1 MIFAKKIE
9 PIFRNEFVKIWNFGK
24 VSQGIVKNEESNSH
38 IHFLI
43 VTKQQTQMS
52 SYQLGKWDLTELVKN
67 PKSPAFQK
75 QIQELERQAKKFE
88 KIKSKLNPK
97 MSSKQFMNILHQVE
111 EISENMSRIGGYA
124 SLSYSSDTQ
133 SDEATSLM
141 TKMSKLGSEIS
152 NKILFFDLWWKTQVD
167 NKNAK
172 RLMKDAG
179 ELTEYLSHKRLF
191 AKYALSE
198 PEERII
204 NTLDVT
210 GISALVKLYDKITN
224 SFEYKMKVGSKIKTM
239 TREELTNYVRSTNPK
254 IRETAYK
261 TILSKYSENK
271 GVVGEIYQ
279 NIVQNWKDEGIE
291 IRGYKSPISMRNIG
305 NDVDDKTIDSLLSI
319 CKKNSPI
326 FQKFFIQKAKMLKMK
341 KLRRYDLYAPAA
353 ANIKEKNYSYDK
365 SVKLV
370 FESLGKFSSTLEE
383 HARKVFNENH
393 IDSDIRQGKRDGA
406 FCSTL
411 TPKITPYVL
420 VNFTGKSRDVF
431 TLAHELGHAVH
442 SQTAQDRSIL
452 VQDAPLPL
460 AETASTFSELLL
472 YDNLSNKISDDEKK
486 AMLSEKIDDLYAT
499 ILRQSFFTIF
509 EVDAHKQIGNG
520 TTIDEISNTY
530 LKNLKVQF
538 GNSVSLSDDFEIE
551 WSCIPHFYHTPFYC
565 YAYSFGNLLALSLFQ
580 RYKKE
585 GKDFVPA
592 YINILA
598 AGGSKKPEK
607 LLSEYGFDI
616 TSPKFWQEGFDYVKD
631 QVNTLASL
639 N

>member
-1 MIFAKKIE
+1 MS
-9 PIFRNEFVKIWNFGK
+9 EF
-24 VSQGIVKNEESNSH
+24 
-38 IHFLI
+38 
-43 VTKQQTQMS
+43 
-52 SYQLGKWDLTELVKN
+52 QLGGWDLSELAKN
-67 PKSPAFQK
+67 PKSVAFQK
-75 QIQELERQAKKFE
+75 QIQELEKQAIKFE
-88 KIKSKLNPK
+88 KIKSKLKPK
-97 MSSKQFMNILHQVE
+97 ITSKEFKDILQQVE
-111 EISENMSRIGGYA
+111 KISENMSKIGGYA

-141 TKMSKLGSEIS
+141 TKISKLGSEIS

-167 NKNAK
+167 EKNAK
-172 RLMKDAG
+172 RLMENTG
-179 ELTEYLSHKRLF
+179 ELKEYLAHKRLF

-224 SFEYKMKVGSKIKTM
+224 AFEYQMKIGNKNKTM
-239 TREELTNYVRSTNPK
+239 TREELTNFVRSTNPK

-261 TILSKYSENK
+261 TILTKYTDNK
-271 GVVGEIYQ
+271 GVIGEIYQ
-279 NIVQNWKDEGIE
+279 NIVLNWRDEGIE
-291 IRGYKSPISMRNIG
+291 IRGYDSPISMRNIG
-305 NDVDDKTIDSLLSI
+305 NDVDDKTIESLLSI
-319 CKKNSPI
+319 CKKNSPV
-326 FQKFFIQKAKMLKMK
+326 FQKFFAQKAKMLKMK
-341 KLRRYDLYAPAA
+341 KLGRYDIYAPAA
-353 ANIKEKNYSYDK
+353 ANIKEKNYTYNK

-370 FESLGKFSSTLEE
+370 FESLGKFSGVLEE
-383 HARKVFNENH
+383 YARKVFNENH
-393 IDSDIRQGKRDGA
+393 IDSAIRQGKRDGA

-411 TPKITPYVL
+411 TPKITPFVL

-442 SQTAQDRSIL
+442 SQAAQNKSIL

-472 YDNLSNKISDDEKK
+472 YDNLSDKISDNQKK
-486 AMLSEKIDDLYAT
+486 IMLSEKIDDLYAT

-509 EVDAHKQIGNG
+509 EVDAHKQIGDG
-520 TTIDEISNTY
+520 TTINEISKTY
-530 LKNLKVQF
+530 LQNLKEQF
-538 GNSVSLSDDFEIE
+538 GNSVNITDDFAIE

-585 GKDFVPA
+585 GKDFVPS

-598 AGGSKKPEK
+598 AGGSQKPEK

-616 TSPKFWQEGFDYVKD
+616 RSPKFWQEGFDYIKEQVK
-631 QVNTLASL
+631 TLSSL

>member
-1 MIFAKKIE
+1 
-9 PIFRNEFVKIWNFGK
+9 
-24 VSQGIVKNEESNSH
+24 
-38 IHFLI
+38 
-43 VTKQQTQMS
+43 MS
-52 SYQLGKWDLTELVKN
+52 EYQLGKWDLSELVKN
-67 PKSPAFQK
+67 QKSPEFEK
-75 QIQELERQAKKFE
+75 QIQVLEKQALKFE

-97 MSSKQFMNILHQVE
+97 MSSKQFMNILHQIE
-111 EISENMSRIGGYA
+111 EISENMSKIGGYA
-124 SLSYSSDTQ
+124 SLAYSSDTQ

-152 NKILFFDLWWKTQVD
+152 NKILFFDLWWKTQID
-167 NKNAK
+167 EKNAK
-172 RLMKDAG
+172 RLMKNTG
-179 ELTEYLSHKRLF
+179 EIAEYLSHKRLF

-224 SFEYKMKVGSKIKTM
+224 SFEYKMKVGNKFKVM
-239 TREELTNYVRSTNPK
+239 TREELSNYVRSTNSK

-261 TILSKYSENK
+261 TILTKYFDNK

-279 NIVQNWKDEGIE
+279 NIVLNWKDEGIE

-305 NDVDDKTIDSLLSI
+305 NDIDDKTIDSLLSV

-326 FQKFFIQKAKMLKMK
+326 FQKFFVQKAKMLKMK

-353 ANIKEKNYSYDK
+353 VNIKEKNYSYDK

-370 FESLGKFSSTLEE
+370 FESLGKFSDTLEGY
-383 HARKVFNENH
+383 ARKVFNENH
-393 IDSDIRQGKRDGA
+393 IDSDIRKGKRDGA

-411 TPKITPYVL
+411 APKITPYVL

-442 SQTAQDRSIL
+442 SQAAQDRSIL

-472 YDNLSNKISDDEKK
+472 YDNLSDKISDDEKK
-486 AMLSEKIDDLYAT
+486 AMLSGKIDDLYAT

-509 EVDAHKQIGNG
+509 EVDAHKQIGKG
-520 TTIDEISNTY
+520 TTIDEISKTY
-530 LKNLKVQF
+530 LQNLKDQF
-538 GNSVSLSDDFEIE
+538 GNSVSLSDDFAIE
-551 WSCIPHFYHTPFYC
+551 WSSIPHFYHTPFYC

-585 GKDFVPA
+585 GKDFIPA
-592 YINILA
+592 YMNILA

-616 TSPKFWQEGFDYVKD
+616 RSPKFWQEGFDYVKK
-631 QVNTLASL
+631 QVDTLSSL

>member
-1 MIFAKKIE
+1 
-9 PIFRNEFVKIWNFGK
+9 
-24 VSQGIVKNEESNSH
+24 
-38 IHFLI
+38 
-43 VTKQQTQMS
+43 VTE
-52 SYQLGKWDLTELVKN
+52 YQLGRWDLSELTKN
-67 PKSPAFQK
+67 PKSPEFQK
-75 QIQELERQAKKFE
+75 RIRELEKQAEKFE
-88 KIKSKLNPK
+88 KIKSRLDPK
-97 MSSKQFMNILHQVE
+97 MSSKKFLSILHEIE
-111 EISENMSRIGGYA
+111 EISEKMSKIGGYA

-141 TKMSKLGSEIS
+141 TRMSKLGSEIS
-152 NKILFFDLWWKTQVD
+152 NKILFFDLWWKMQID
-167 NKNAK
+167 EKNAK

-179 ELTEYLSHKRLF
+179 EITEYLSHKRLF

-224 SFEYKMKVGSKIKTM
+224 VFEYKMKIGNKTKSM
-239 TREELTNYVRSTNPK
+239 TREEITNYVRSTNSK

-261 TILSKYSENK
+261 TILTKYSENK

-279 NIVQNWKDEGIE
+279 NIVLNWKDEGID

-305 NDVDDKTIDSLLSI
+305 NNVDDKTIETLLFV
-319 CKKNSPI
+319 CKNNAPV
-326 FQKFFIQKAKMLKMK
+326 FQKFFTQKAKMLNMN
-341 KLRRYDLYAPAA
+341 KLRRYDLYAPAT
-353 ANIKEKNYSYDK
+353 ANIKEKRYPYNK

-370 FESLGKFSSTLEE
+370 FESFGKFSDTLEE
-383 HARKVFNENH
+383 YAKKIFNENH
-393 IDSDIRQGKRDGA
+393 IDSEVRQGKRDGA

-442 SQTAQDRSIL
+442 SQAAQDRSIL

-472 YDNLSNKISDDEKK
+472 YDNISEKISDDEKK
-486 AMLSEKIDDLYAT
+486 IMLSEKIDDFYAT

-520 TTIDEISNTY
+520 TTVDEISKTY
-530 LKNLKVQF
+530 LQNLKTQF
-538 GNSVSLSDDFEIE
+538 GDSVRLSEDFAIE

-585 GKDFVPA
+585 GKDFVPS
-592 YINILA
+592 YIDILA

-607 LLSEYGFDI
+607 LLAEHGLDI
-616 TSPKFWQEGFDYVKD
+616 RTTKFWQEGFDYVKD
-631 QVNTLASL
+631 QVKALSAL

>member
-1 MIFAKKIE
+1 MTKYKLEEWNLSELAK
-9 PIFRNEFVKIWNFGK
+9 
-24 VSQGIVKNEESNSH
+24 
-38 IHFLI
+38 
-43 VTKQQTQMS
+43 
-52 SYQLGKWDLTELVKN
+52 D
-67 PKSPAFQK
+67 PKSPAFK
-75 QIQELERQAKKFE
+75 KNIKNLEISAAKFE
-88 KIKSKLNPK
+88 KIKNNLNPNISSKKFMTILHDLEDISEKMSKL
-97 MSSKQFMNILHQVE
+97 
-111 EISENMSRIGGYA
+111 GGYA
-124 SLSYSSDTQ
+124 SLAYSANTQ

-152 NKILFFDLWWKTQVD
+152 NKILFFDLWWKTQID
-167 NKNAK
+167 EKNAK
-172 RLMKDAG
+172 RLMKKSG
-179 ELTEYLSHKRLF
+179 ELSEYLGHKRLV
-191 AKYALSE
+191 AKYSLSE

-210 GISALVKLYDKITN
+210 GISALIKLYDKITN
-224 SFEYKMKVGSKIKTM
+224 AYEYKMKIGKKTKKM

-261 TILSKYSENK
+261 TILTKYTENK
-271 GVVGEIYQ
+271 GVIGEIYQ
-279 NIVQNWKDEGIE
+279 NIVLNWKDEGIE
-291 IRGYKSPISMRNIG
+291 IRGYNSPISMRNIG
-305 NDVDDKTIDSLLSI
+305 NDVDDKTIESLLTI
-319 CKKNSPI
+319 CRKNSHV
-326 FQKFFIQKAKMLKMK
+326 FQRFFLQKAKMLKMK
-341 KLRRYDLYAPAA
+341 KLRRYDLYAPSAS
-353 ANIKEKNYSYDK
+353 NIKEKTYPYDK

-370 FESLGKFSSTLEE
+370 FESLGRFSPKLRDF
-383 HARKVFNENH
+383 AKNVFDQNH
-393 IDSDIRQGKRDGA
+393 IDSSIRTGKRDGA

-442 SQTAQDRSIL
+442 SQSAQDRSIL

-472 YDNLSNKISDDEKK
+472 YDNLSDKISDNEKK
-486 AMLSEKIDDLYAT
+486 IMLSEKMDDLYAT
-499 ILRQSFFTIF
+499 IMRQSFFTIF
-509 EVDAHKQIGNG
+509 EVDAHEQIGNG
-520 TTIDEISNTY
+520 TTVDEISKTY
-530 LKNLKVQF
+530 LQNLKEQF
-538 GNSVSLSDDFEIE
+538 GDSINLSEDFAIE

-585 GKDFVPA
+585 GKDFVPS
-592 YINILA
+592 YISILA

-616 TSPKFWQEGFDYVKD
+616 RSPKFWQEGFDYIENQVKE
-631 QVNTLASL
+631 LASL

>member
-1 MIFAKKIE
+1 MRLVMTE
-9 PIFRNEFVKIWNFGK
+9 Y
-24 VSQGIVKNEESNSH
+24 H
-38 IHFLI
+38 LD
-43 VTKQQTQMS
+43 
-52 SYQLGKWDLTELVKN
+52 KWDLSELAKD

-75 QIQELERQAKKFE
+75 QIKELENQSKKFE
-88 KIKSKLNPK
+88 KIKTKLDPK
-97 MSSKQFMNILHQVE
+97 MSSEKFMNILHQVE
-111 EISENMSRIGGYA
+111 EISEKMSKIGGYA

-167 NKNAK
+167 EKNAK
-172 RLMKDAG
+172 RLMKNTG
-179 ELTEYLSHKRLF
+179 EITEYLAHKRLF

-224 SFEYKMKVGSKIKTM
+224 AYEYKMKIGNKTKKM

-261 TILSKYSENK
+261 TILTKYTENK
-271 GVVGEIYQ
+271 GVIGEIYQ
-279 NIVQNWKDEGIE
+279 NIVLNWRDEGIE
-291 IRGYKSPISMRNIG
+291 IRGYKSPISMRNIA
-305 NDVDDKTIDSLLSI
+305 NDVDDKTVESLLAI
-319 CKKNSPI
+319 CKKNSPV
-326 FQKFFIQKAKMLKMK
+326 FQKFFVQKAKMLKMK

-353 ANIKEKNYSYDK
+353 ANIKEKNYSYNN

-370 FESLGKFSSTLEE
+370 FESLGKFSETLEE
-383 HARKVFNENH
+383 FARKVFNEKH
-393 IDSDIRQGKRDGA
+393 IDSSVRPGKRDGA

-442 SQTAQDRSIL
+442 SQAAQNRSIL

-472 YDNLSNKISDDEKK
+472 YDNLSDKISDNEKK
-486 AMLSEKIDDLYAT
+486 IMLSEKIDDLYAT

-509 EVDAHKQIGNG
+509 EVEAHKQIGNG
-520 TTIDEISNTY
+520 TTVDEISETY

-538 GNSVSLSDDFEIE
+538 GNSVTLSEDFAIE

-585 GKDFVPA
+585 GKDFVQS
-592 YINILA
+592 YIDILS

-607 LLSEYGFDI
+607 LLLEHGFNI
-616 TSPKFWQEGFDYVKD
+616 RSPKFWQEGFDYVRE
-631 QVNTLASL
+631 QVKTLSSL

>member
-1 MIFAKKIE
+1 MYKKHE
-9 PIFRNEFVKIWNFGK
+9 Y
-24 VSQGIVKNEESNSH
+24 
-38 IHFLI
+38 
-43 VTKQQTQMS
+43 QMTEI
-52 SYQLGKWDLTELVKN
+52 QLGRWDLSELTKN
-67 PKSPAFQK
+67 PKGPAFQK
-75 QIQELERQAKKFE
+75 QIQKLEKQARKFE
-88 KIKSKLNPK
+88 RIKSKLDPK
-97 MSSKQFMNILHQVE
+97 MSSKKFMGILQQVE
-111 EISENMSRIGGYA
+111 EMSEKMSKIGGYA

-141 TKMSKLGSEIS
+141 TQMSKLGSEIS
-152 NKILFFDLWWKTQVD
+152 NKILFFDLWWKTKVD
-167 NKNAK
+167 KKNAK
-172 RLMKDAG
+172 RLMKNAG
-179 ELTEYLSHKRLF
+179 ELTEYLLHKRLF

-224 SFEYKMKVGSKIKTM
+224 AYEYKMKIGNKTQTM

-261 TILSKYSENK
+261 TILTKYTENK
-271 GVVGEIYQ
+271 GVIGEIYQ
-279 NIVQNWKDEGIE
+279 NIVLNWRDEGIE
-291 IRGYKSPISMRNIG
+291 IRGYKTPISMRNIG
-305 NDVDDKTIDSLLSI
+305 NDVDDKTIESLLSV
-319 CKKNSPI
+319 CKKNSSV
-326 FQKFFIQKAKMLKMK
+326 FQKFFVQKAKMLKMK

-353 ANIKEKNYSYDK
+353 ANIKEKNYTYKK

-370 FESLGKFSSTLEE
+370 FESLGKFSETLEE
-383 HARKVFNENH
+383 FARKVFNENH
-393 IDSDIRQGKRDGA
+393 IDSSVRQGKRDGA
-406 FCSTL
+406 FCSTIS
-411 TPKITPYVL
+411 PKITPYVL

-442 SQTAQDRSIL
+442 SQAAQDRSIL

-472 YDNLSNKISDDEKK
+472 YDNLSDKISDDEKK
-486 AMLSEKIDDLYAT
+486 IVLSEKIDDLYAT

-509 EVDAHKQIGNG
+509 EVDAHKQIGKG
-520 TTIDEISNTY
+520 TTVDEISKTY
-530 LKNLKVQF
+530 LQNLKEQF
-538 GNSVSLSDDFEIE
+538 GNSVSLSEDFAIE

-585 GKDFVPA
+585 GKDFVPS

-598 AGGSKKPEK
+598 AGGSKKPER
-607 LLSEYGFDI
+607 LLLEYGFDI
-616 TSPKFWQEGFDYVKD
+616 RSPKFWQQGFDYVNE
-631 QVNTLASL
+631 QVKALSSL

>member
-1 MIFAKKIE
+1 
-9 PIFRNEFVKIWNFGK
+9 
-24 VSQGIVKNEESNSH
+24 
-38 IHFLI
+38 
-43 VTKQQTQMS
+43 MS
-52 SYQLGKWDLTELVKN
+52 SYQLGKWDLSELAKN
-67 PKSPAFQK
+67 PKSPAFKK
-75 QIQELERQAKKFE
+75 QVLELEQLAKKFE

-97 MSSKQFMNILHQVE
+97 MSSKQFMNIIKQVE
-111 EISENMSRIGGYA
+111 EISEKMSMVGGYA

-167 NKNAK
+167 EKNAV

-179 ELTEYLSHKRLF
+179 EITEYLSHKRLF

-224 SFEYKMKVGSKIKTM
+224 SFEYKMRIGNKTKTM

-279 NIVQNWKDEGIE
+279 NIVLNWKDEGID
-291 IRGYKSPISMRNIG
+291 IRGYKTPISMRNIG
-305 NDVDDKTIDSLLSI
+305 NDVDDKTIESLLSI
-319 CKKNSPI
+319 CKKNSPV
-326 FQKFFIQKAKMLKMK
+326 FQKFFVQKAKMLKLK

-370 FESLGKFSSTLEE
+370 FESLGKFSNTLEE
-383 HARKVFNENH
+383 YARKVFNENH
-393 IDSDIRQGKRDGA
+393 IDSGIRQGKRDGA

-442 SQTAQDRSIL
+442 SQAAQDRSIL

-472 YDNLSNKISDDEKK
+472 YDNLSSKISDDEKK
-486 AMLSEKIDDLYAT
+486 IMLSEKIDDLYAT

-509 EVDAHKQIGNG
+509 EVDAHKQIGEG
-520 TTIDEISNTY
+520 TTIDEISKTY
-530 LKNLKVQF
+530 LKNLKTQF
-538 GNSVSLSDDFEIE
+538 GNSVSLTDDFAIE

-585 GKDFVPA
+585 GADFVPA
-592 YINILA
+592 YISILA

-616 TSPKFWQEGFDYVKD
+616 RSEKFWQEGFDYVKN
-631 QVNTLASL
+631 QVKALSAL

>member
-1 MIFAKKIE
+1 
-9 PIFRNEFVKIWNFGK
+9 
-24 VSQGIVKNEESNSH
+24 
-38 IHFLI
+38 
-43 VTKQQTQMS
+43 MS
-52 SYQLGKWDLTELVKN
+52 EYKLDKWDLSELAKD
-67 PKSPAFQK
+67 PKSSAFQK
-75 QIQELERQAKKFE
+75 QIRELEVLAKKFE
-88 KIKSKLNPK
+88 KIKLKLDPKIPSKK
-97 MSSKQFMNILHQVE
+97 FMCILHEVE
-111 EISENMSRIGGYA
+111 EISEKMSRIGGYA
-124 SLSYSSDTQ
+124 SLSYSADTQ

-141 TKMSKLGSEIS
+141 TRMSKLGSEIS

-167 NKNAK
+167 DKNAK
-172 RLMKDAG
+172 RLIKDSG
-179 ELTEYLSHKRLF
+179 ELAEYLSHKRLF

-198 PEERII
+198 PEEKII

-210 GISALVKLYDKITN
+210 GISALVKLYDKMT
-224 SFEYKMKVGSKIKTM
+224 SAYEYKMNVKGKIKKM
-239 TREELTNYVRSTNPK
+239 TREEITNYIRSTNPK

-261 TILSKYSENK
+261 TILTKYTENK
-271 GVVGEIYQ
+271 GVIGEIYQ
-279 NIVQNWKDEGIE
+279 NIVLNWKDEGIE

-305 NDVDDKTIDSLLSI
+305 NNIDDKTIESLLTV
-319 CKKNSPI
+319 CRKNSPV

-353 ANIKEKNYSYDK
+353 ANIKEKNYQYDK
-365 SVKLV
+365 SVRLV
-370 FESLGKFSSTLEE
+370 FESLRRFSPQLEE
-383 HARKVFNENH
+383 FAKKVFNKKH
-393 IDSDIRQGKRDGA
+393 VDSSVRVGKRDGA

-420 VNFTGKSRDVF
+420 VNFTGKTRDVF

-472 YDNLSNKISDDEKK
+472 YDNLSDKITDDEKK
-486 AMLSEKIDDLYAT
+486 IMLSEKIDDLYAT
-499 ILRQSFFTIF
+499 IMRQAFFTIF
-509 EVDAHKQIGNG
+509 EVTAHQQIGKG
-520 TTIDEISNTY
+520 TTIDEISKAY
-530 LKNLKVQF
+530 LQNLKEQF
-538 GNSVSLSDDFEIE
+538 GNSVAVSEDFAIE

-585 GKDFVPA
+585 GNGFVPS

-607 LLSEYGFDI
+607 LLAEHGFDI
-616 TSPKFWQEGFDYVKD
+616 SSQKFWQEGLDYVNS
-631 QVNTLASL
+631 QVKALSAL

>member
-1 MIFAKKIE
+1 MSQYSLG
-9 PIFRNEFVKIWNFGK
+9 RWNL
-24 VSQGIVKNEESNSH
+24 SE
-38 IHFLI
+38 L
-43 VTKQQTQMS
+43 TQ
-52 SYQLGKWDLTELVKN
+52 D
-67 PKSPAFQK
+67 PKSPEFQK
-75 QIQELERQAKKFE
+75 QIKNLEKQAKKFE
-88 KIKSKLNPK
+88 QIKSKLDPTMTSRQFTGILK
-97 MSSKQFMNILHQVE
+97 RIESIAEDMSK
-111 EISENMSRIGGYA
+111 IGGYA
-124 SLSYSSDTQ
+124 SLLYSSDTQ
-133 SDEATSLM
+133 SDDATSLM
-141 TKMSKLGSEIS
+141 TRMSKLGSEIS
-152 NKILFFDLWWKTQVD
+152 NKILFFDLWWKTQID
-167 NKNAK
+167 EKNAR
-172 RLMKDAG
+172 RLMANTG
-179 ELTEYLSHKRLF
+179 ELAEYLSHKRLF

-210 GISALVKLYDKITN
+210 GVSALVKLYDKITN
-224 SFEYKMKVGSKIKTM
+224 AFEYKMKIGKKLKVM

-261 TILSKYSENK
+261 TILTKYSQNK

-279 NIVQNWKDEGIE
+279 NIVLNWRNEGIE

-305 NDVDDKTIDSLLSI
+305 NDVDDKTIDSLLLM
-319 CKKNSPI
+319 CKKNSHV
-326 FQKFFIQKAKMLKMK
+326 FQRFFLQKAKMLKMK

-353 ANIKEKNYSYDK
+353 ANIKEKSYSYNK

-370 FESLGKFSSTLEE
+370 FESFGAFSDVLEDY
-383 HARKVFNENH
+383 ARKVFKEDH
-393 IDSDIRQGKRDGA
+393 IDSAIRPGKRDGA

-411 TPKITPYVL
+411 TPKITPFVL
-420 VNFTGKSRDVF
+420 VNFTGKSRDLF

-442 SQTAQDRSIL
+442 SQTAQNRSIL

-472 YDNLSNKISDDEKK
+472 YDNLSGKISDNEKK
-486 AMLSEKIDDLYAT
+486 IMLSEKIDDLYAT

-509 EVDAHKQIGNG
+509 EVDAHKQIGDG
-520 TTIDEISNTY
+520 TTIDELSKTY
-530 LKNLKVQF
+530 MKNLEMQF
-538 GNSVSLSDDFEIE
+538 GDSVSLSEDFGVE

-592 YINILA
+592 YISILA
-598 AGGSKKPEK
+598 AGGSKKPEN

-616 TSPKFWQEGFDYVKD
+616 RSPKFWQEGFDYVQD
-631 QVNTLASL
+631 QVKVLSAL

>member
-1 MIFAKKIE
+1 
-9 PIFRNEFVKIWNFGK
+9 
-24 VSQGIVKNEESNSH
+24 
-38 IHFLI
+38 
-43 VTKQQTQMS
+43 
-52 SYQLGKWDLTELVKN
+52 
-67 PKSPAFQK
+67 
-75 QIQELERQAKKFE
+75 
-88 KIKSKLNPK
+88 
-97 MSSKQFMNILHQVE
+97 
-111 EISENMSRIGGYA
+111 
-124 SLSYSSDTQ
+124 
-133 SDEATSLM
+133 M
-141 TKMSKLGSEIS
+141 TMMSKLGSEIS

-167 NKNAK
+167 EKNAK
-172 RLMKDAG
+172 RLIKDSG
-179 ELTEYLSHKRLF
+179 ELTEYLAHKRLF

-224 SFEYKMKVGSKIKTM
+224 AYEYKMKIGTKTKKM
-239 TREELTNYVRSTNPK
+239 TREELTNYVRSTSPK

-261 TILSKYSENK
+261 TILTKYTENK
-271 GVVGEIYQ
+271 GVIGEIYQ
-279 NIVQNWKDEGIE
+279 NIVLNWRDEGIE
-291 IRGYKSPISMRNIG
+291 IRGYESPISMRNIG
-305 NDVDDKTIDSLLSI
+305 NDVDDKTIESLLAV
-319 CKKNSPI
+319 CRKNSPV
-326 FQKFFIQKAKMLKMK
+326 FQKFFVQKAKMLKIK
-341 KLRRYDLYAPAA
+341 KLRRYDIYAPAA
-353 ANIKEKNYSYDK
+353 ANIKEKNYSYNK

-370 FESLGKFSSTLEE
+370 FESLGKFSKTLEE
-383 HARKVFNENH
+383 FARKVFNENH
-393 IDSDIRQGKRDGA
+393 IDSSIRQGKRDGA

-442 SQTAQDRSIL
+442 SQAAQDRSIL

-472 YDNLSNKISDDEKK
+472 YDNLSDKISDDEKK
-486 AMLSEKIDDLYAT
+486 IMLSEKIDDLYAT
-499 ILRQSFFTIF
+499 IMRQSFFTIF
-509 EVDAHKQIGNG
+509 EVDAHKQIGEG
-520 TTIDEISNTY
+520 TTVDEISKTY
-530 LKNLKVQF
+530 LQNLKEQF
-538 GNSVSLSDDFEIE
+538 GNSVNLSEDFAIE

-592 YINILA
+592 YIEILA

-616 TSPKFWQEGFDYVKD
+616 RSPKFWQEGFDYADEQVKA
-631 QVNTLASL
+631 LSSL

>member
-1 MIFAKKIE
+1 MTNYK
-9 PIFRNEFVKIWNFGK
+9 
-24 VSQGIVKNEESNSH
+24 
-38 IHFLI
+38 
-43 VTKQQTQMS
+43 
-52 SYQLGKWDLTELVKN
+52 LGMWDLSELVKN

-75 QIQELERQAKKFE
+75 QIKELESQAIKFE
-88 KIKSKLNPK
+88 KIKLNLDPK
-97 MSSKQFMNILHQVE
+97 MSSKKFMSIIQQIE
-111 EISENMSRIGGYA
+111 EISKNMSKIGGYA

-167 NKNAK
+167 DKNAK

-179 ELTEYLSHKRLF
+179 EITEYLSHKRLF

-224 SFEYKMKVGSKIKTM
+224 AFEYKMKIGNKSKTM

-261 TILSKYSENK
+261 TILTKYTENK
-271 GVVGEIYQ
+271 GVIGEIYQ
-279 NIVQNWKDEGIE
+279 NIVLNWRDEGIE
-291 IRGYKSPISMRNIG
+291 IRGYESPISMRNIG
-305 NDVDDKTIDSLLSI
+305 NDVDDKTIESLLSI
-319 CKKNSPI
+319 CRKNSPV
-326 FQKFFIQKAKMLKMK
+326 FQKFFVQKAKMLKIK

-370 FESLGKFSSTLEE
+370 FESLGKFSNTLEAY
-383 HARKVFNENH
+383 ARKVFNENH
-393 IDSDIRQGKRDGA
+393 IDSAIRQGKRDGA

-442 SQTAQDRSIL
+442 SQAAQNRSIL

-472 YDNLSNKISDDEKK
+472 YDNLSDKISDNEKK
-486 AMLSEKIDDLYAT
+486 IMLAEKIDDLYAT
-499 ILRQSFFTIF
+499 IMRQSFFTIF
-509 EVDAHKQIGNG
+509 EVDAHKQIGEG
-520 TTIDEISNTY
+520 TTINEISKTY
-530 LKNLKVQF
+530 LQNLKEQF
-538 GNSVSLSDDFEIE
+538 GNSVSLSDDFAIE

-592 YINILA
+592 YMSILA

-607 LLSEYGFDI
+607 LLAEYGFNI
-616 TSPKFWQEGFDYVKD
+616 RSPKFWQEGFDYVNE
-631 QVNTLASL
+631 QVKTLASL

>member
-1 MIFAKKIE
+1 MMKYQ
-9 PIFRNEFVKIWNFGK
+9 P
-24 VSQGIVKNEESNSH
+24 GI
-38 IHFLI
+38 
-43 VTKQQTQMS
+43 
-52 SYQLGKWDLTELVKN
+52 WDLTKLVKD

-75 QIQELERQAKKFE
+75 QIKELEKKAEAFE

-97 MSSKQFMNILHQVE
+97 ISSSKFKNILQQVE

-124 SLSYSSDTQ
+124 SLSYSSNTQ

-141 TKMSKLGSEIS
+141 SRMSKLGSEIS

-167 NKNAK
+167 DKNAK
-172 RLMKDAG
+172 RLMKDTG
-179 ELTEYLSHKRLF
+179 ELTEYLAHKRLF

-198 PEERII
+198 PEEKII

-224 SFEYKMKVGSKIKTM
+224 SYEYKMKIGSKNKVL

-261 TILSKYSENK
+261 TILGKYTENK
-271 GVVGEIYQ
+271 GVIGEIYQ
-279 NIVQNWKDEGIE
+279 NIVLNWRDEGIE

-305 NDVDDKTIDSLLSI
+305 NDVDDKTIESLLSV
-319 CKKNSPI
+319 CKENSPV
-326 FQKFFIQKAKMLKMK
+326 FQKFFVQKAKMLKMK
-341 KLRRYDLYAPAA
+341 RLRRYDIYAPAT
-353 ANIKEKNYSYDK
+353 ANIKEKNYTYDK

-370 FESLGKFSSTLEE
+370 FESLGKFSSTLEDY
-383 HARKVFNENH
+383 ARKVFNENH
-393 IDSDIRQGKRDGA
+393 VDSEIRQGKRDGA

-411 TPKITPYVL
+411 SPKTTPFVL

-442 SQTAQDRSIL
+442 SQAAQDRSIL

-472 YDNLSNKISDDEKK
+472 YDNLSDKISDDEKK
-486 AMLSEKIDDLYAT
+486 IMLSEKIDDLYAT

-509 EVDAHKQIGNG
+509 EVDAHKQIGDG
-520 TTIDEISNTY
+520 TTIDEISKLY
-530 LKNLKVQF
+530 LQNLKEQF
-538 GNSVSLSDDFEIE
+538 GNSVILSDDFAIE

-592 YINILA
+592 YLNILA

-607 LLSEYGFDI
+607 LLSEHGFDI
-616 TSPKFWQEGFDYVKD
+616 RSPKFWQEGFDYVKE
-631 QVNTLASL
+631 QVKALSSL

>member
-1 MIFAKKIE
+1 
-9 PIFRNEFVKIWNFGK
+9 
-24 VSQGIVKNEESNSH
+24 
-38 IHFLI
+38 
-43 VTKQQTQMS
+43 MS
-52 SYQLGKWDLTELVKN
+52 EYKLGGWDLSELAKN
-67 PKSPAFQK
+67 PKSAAFQK
-75 QIQELERQAKKFE
+75 QVQELEKQAVKFE
-88 KIKSKLNPK
+88 KIKSQLNPK
-97 MSSKQFMNILHQVE
+97 MSSKKFKDILNQVE
-111 EISENMSRIGGYA
+111 KISENMSKIGGYA

-141 TKMSKLGSEIS
+141 TKMSKLGSDIS

-167 NKNAK
+167 EKNAK
-172 RLMKDAG
+172 RLMKDSG
-179 ELTEYLSHKRLF
+179 ELTEYLAHKRLF

-224 SFEYKMKVGSKIKTM
+224 AFEYQMKVGGKNKKM

-261 TILSKYSENK
+261 TILTKYSENK

-279 NIVQNWKDEGIE
+279 NIVLNWRDEGIE
-291 IRGYKSPISMRNIG
+291 IRGYDSPISMRNIG
-305 NDVDDKTIDSLLSI
+305 NDVDDKTIESLLSI
-319 CKKNSPI
+319 CRKNSPV
-326 FQKFFIQKAKMLKMK
+326 FQKFFAQKAKMLKMK
-341 KLRRYDLYAPAA
+341 KLRRYDVYAPAA
-353 ANIKEKNYSYDK
+353 ANIKEKNYTYSK

-370 FESLGKFSSTLEE
+370 FESLGKFSGTLEE
-383 HARKVFNENH
+383 YARKIFNENH
-393 IDSDIRQGKRDGA
+393 IDSAIRQGKRDGA

-442 SQTAQDRSIL
+442 SQAAQDRSIL

-472 YDNLSNKISDDEKK
+472 YDNLSDKISDDEKK
-486 AMLSEKIDDLYAT
+486 IMLAEKIDDLYAT
-499 ILRQSFFTIF
+499 ILRQSYFTIF
-509 EVDAHKQIGNG
+509 EVDAHKQIGKG
-520 TTIDEISNTY
+520 TTIDEISKTY
-530 LKNLKVQF
+530 LQNLKEQF
-538 GNSVSLSDDFEIE
+538 GNSVTISNDFAIE

-585 GKDFVPA
+585 GKDFVPS

-607 LLSEYGFDI
+607 LLAEYGFDI
-616 TSPKFWQEGFDYVKD
+616 RSPKFWQEGFDYINEQVK
-631 QVNTLASL
+631 TLSSL

>member
-1 MIFAKKIE
+1 MTNYK
-9 PIFRNEFVKIWNFGK
+9 
-24 VSQGIVKNEESNSH
+24 
-38 IHFLI
+38 
-43 VTKQQTQMS
+43 
-52 SYQLGKWDLTELVKN
+52 LGTWDLSELVKN
-67 PKSPAFQK
+67 PKSLAFQK
-75 QIQELERQAKKFE
+75 QIKELENQAIKFE

-97 MSSKQFMNILHQVE
+97 MSSKKFMNIIQQIE
-111 EISENMSRIGGYA
+111 EISKNMSKIGGYA

-167 NKNAK
+167 DKNAK

-179 ELTEYLSHKRLF
+179 EITEYLSHKRLF

-224 SFEYKMKVGSKIKTM
+224 AFEYKMKIGNKSKTM

-261 TILSKYSENK
+261 TILTKYTENK

-279 NIVQNWKDEGIE
+279 NIVLNWRDEGIE
-291 IRGYKSPISMRNIG
+291 IRGYESPISMRNIG
-305 NDVDDKTIDSLLSI
+305 NDVDDKTIESLLSI
-319 CKKNSPI
+319 CRKNSPV
-326 FQKFFIQKAKMLKMK
+326 FQKFFVQKAKMLKMK

-353 ANIKEKNYSYDK
+353 ANIKEKNYAYDK

-370 FESLGKFSSTLEE
+370 FESLGKFSNTLEE
-383 HARKVFNENH
+383 YARKVFNENH
-393 IDSDIRQGKRDGA
+393 IDSAIRQGKRDGA

-442 SQTAQDRSIL
+442 SQAAQDRSIL

-472 YDNLSNKISDDEKK
+472 YDNLSDKISDNEKK
-486 AMLSEKIDDLYAT
+486 IMLAEKIDDLYAT
-499 ILRQSFFTIF
+499 IMRQSFFTIF
-509 EVDAHKQIGNG
+509 EVDAHKQMGKG
-520 TTIDEISNTY
+520 TTINEISKTY
-530 LKNLKVQF
+530 LQNLKEQF
-538 GNSVSLSDDFEIE
+538 GNSVSLSDDFAIE

-592 YINILA
+592 YMSILA

-607 LLSEYGFDI
+607 LLAEYGFDI
-616 TSPKFWQEGFDYVKD
+616 RSPKFWQEGFDYVNE
-631 QVNTLASL
+631 QVKALASL

>member
-1 MIFAKKIE
+1 MTTYH
-9 PIFRNEFVKIWNFGK
+9 P
-24 VSQGIVKNEESNSH
+24 GI
-38 IHFLI
+38 
-43 VTKQQTQMS
+43 
-52 SYQLGKWDLTELVKN
+52 WDLTKLVKN

-75 QIQELERQAKKFE
+75 QIKELEKQAVSFE

-97 MSSKQFMNILHQVE
+97 ISSTNFKNILQQVE
-111 EISENMSRIGGYA
+111 EIFENMSRIGGYA
-124 SLSYSSDTQ
+124 SLSYSSNTQ

-141 TKMSKLGSEIS
+141 SRMSKLGSEIS

-167 NKNAK
+167 EKNAK

-179 ELTEYLSHKRLF
+179 ELREYLSHKRLF

-198 PEERII
+198 PEEKII

-224 SFEYKMKVGSKIKTM
+224 SYEYKMKIGNKNKVL

-261 TILSKYSENK
+261 TILGKYIENK
-271 GVVGEIYQ
+271 GVIGEIYQ
-279 NIVQNWKDEGIE
+279 NIVRNWKDEGIE

-305 NDVDDKTIDSLLSI
+305 NDVDDKTIESLLAV
-319 CKKNSPI
+319 CRKNSPV
-326 FQKFFIQKAKMLKMK
+326 FQKFFQQKAKMLKLK
-341 KLRRYDLYAPAA
+341 KLRRYDVYAPAT
-353 ANIKEKNYSYDK
+353 ANIKEKNYTYDK

-370 FESLGKFSSTLEE
+370 FESLGKFSSTLEDY
-383 HARKVFNENH
+383 AKKVFNENH
-393 IDSDIRQGKRDGA
+393 VDSEIRQGKRDGA

-411 TPKITPYVL
+411 SPKRTPFVL

-442 SQTAQDRSIL
+442 SQAAQDRSIL

-472 YDNLSNKISDDEKK
+472 YDNLSDKISNNEKK
-486 AMLSEKIDDLYAT
+486 IMLSEKIDDLYAT

-509 EVDAHKQIGNG
+509 EVNAHKQIGEG
-520 TTIDEISNTY
+520 TTIDEISKLY
-530 LKNLKVQF
+530 LQNLKEQF
-538 GNSVSLSDDFEIE
+538 GNSVTLSDDFAIE

-616 TSPKFWQEGFDYVKD
+616 RSPKFWQEGFDYVKE
-631 QVNTLASL
+631 QVKALSAL

>member
-1 MIFAKKIE
+1 MKYQ
-9 PIFRNEFVKIWNFGK
+9 P
-24 VSQGIVKNEESNSH
+24 GI
-38 IHFLI
+38 
-43 VTKQQTQMS
+43 
-52 SYQLGKWDLTELVKN
+52 WDLTKLVKD

-75 QIQELERQAKKFE
+75 QIKELEKKAEIFE

-97 MSSKQFMNILHQVE
+97 ISSNKFKNILQQVE

-124 SLSYSSDTQ
+124 SLSYSSNTQ

-141 TKMSKLGSEIS
+141 SRMSKLGSEIS

-167 NKNAK
+167 DKNAK

-179 ELTEYLSHKRLF
+179 ELTEYLAHKRLF

-198 PEERII
+198 PEEKII

-224 SFEYKMKVGSKIKTM
+224 SYEYKMKIGSKNKVL
-239 TREELTNYVRSTNPK
+239 TREELTNYVRSANPK

-261 TILSKYSENK
+261 TILGKYTENK
-271 GVVGEIYQ
+271 GVIGEIYQ
-279 NIVQNWKDEGIE
+279 NIVLNWRDEGIE

-305 NDVDDKTIDSLLSI
+305 NDVDDKTIESLLAV
-319 CKKNSPI
+319 CKKNSPV
-326 FQKFFIQKAKMLKMK
+326 FQKFFVQKAKMLKMK
-341 KLRRYDLYAPAA
+341 KLRRYDIYAPAT
-353 ANIKEKNYSYDK
+353 ANIKEKNYTYDK

-370 FESLGKFSSTLEE
+370 FESLGKFSSTLEDY
-383 HARKVFNENH
+383 ARKVFNENH
-393 IDSDIRQGKRDGA
+393 VDSEIRQGKRDGA

-411 TPKITPYVL
+411 SPKTTPFVL

-442 SQTAQDRSIL
+442 SQAAQDRSIL

-472 YDNLSNKISDDEKK
+472 YDNLSDKISDDEKK
-486 AMLSEKIDDLYAT
+486 IMLSEKIDDLYAT

-509 EVDAHKQIGNG
+509 EVDAHKQIGDG
-520 TTIDEISNTY
+520 TTIDEISKLY
-530 LKNLKVQF
+530 LQNLKKQF
-538 GNSVSLSDDFEIE
+538 GNSVILSDDFAIE

-592 YINILA
+592 YLNILA

-616 TSPKFWQEGFDYVKD
+616 RSPKFWQEGFDYVKE
-631 QVNTLASL
+631 QVKALSSL

>member
-1 MIFAKKIE
+1 
-9 PIFRNEFVKIWNFGK
+9 
-24 VSQGIVKNEESNSH
+24 
-38 IHFLI
+38 
-43 VTKQQTQMS
+43 MS
-52 SYQLGKWDLTELVKN
+52 SYQLGKWDLTKLVKN

-75 QIQELERQAKKFE
+75 QVRELENQAKNFE
-88 KIKSKLNPK
+88 KIKSKLDPK
-97 MSSKQFMNILHQVE
+97 MSTKQFMNILHQIE
-111 EISENMSRIGGYA
+111 KISENMNKVGGYA

-141 TKMSKLGSEIS
+141 TRMSKLGAEIS

-167 NKNAK
+167 DKNAK

-179 ELTEYLSHKRLF
+179 EITEYLSHKRLF

-224 SFEYKMKVGSKIKTM
+224 SFEYKMKIGNKTKVM
-239 TREELTNYVRSTNPK
+239 TREELTNYVRSNNPK
-254 IRETAYK
+254 IRETTYK
-261 TILSKYSENK
+261 TILSKYSDNK

-279 NIVQNWKDEGIE
+279 NIVLNWKDEGIE

-305 NDVDDKTIDSLLSI
+305 NDVDDKTIESLLAV
-319 CKKNSPI
+319 CKRNSPV
-326 FQKFFIQKAKMLKMK
+326 FQKFFIQKAKMLNMK

-383 HARKVFNENH
+383 YAGKVFNENH
-393 IDSDIRQGKRDGA
+393 IDSEVRHGKRDGA

-411 TPKITPYVL
+411 SPKITPYVL

-442 SQTAQDRSIL
+442 SQAAQDRSIL

-472 YDNLSNKISDDEKK
+472 YDNLSNKISDNEKK
-486 AMLSEKIDDLYAT
+486 VMLSEKIDDLYAT

-509 EVDAHKQIGNG
+509 EVDAHKQIGEG
-520 TTIDEISNTY
+520 TTIDEISKTY
-530 LKNLKVQF
+530 LNNLKVQF
-538 GNSVSLSDDFEIE
+538 GNSISLTDDFAIE

-592 YINILA
+592 YISILA

-616 TSPKFWQEGFDYVKD
+616 SSQKFWQEGFDYVRD
-631 QVNTLASL
+631 QVKTLSSL

>member
-1 MIFAKKIE
+1 MKYQ
-9 PIFRNEFVKIWNFGK
+9 P
-24 VSQGIVKNEESNSH
+24 GI
-38 IHFLI
+38 
-43 VTKQQTQMS
+43 
-52 SYQLGKWDLTELVKN
+52 WDLTKLVKD

-75 QIQELERQAKKFE
+75 QIKELEKKAEAFE

-97 MSSKQFMNILHQVE
+97 ISSSKFKNILQQVE

-124 SLSYSSDTQ
+124 SLSYSSNTQ

-141 TKMSKLGSEIS
+141 SRMSKLGSEIS

-167 NKNAK
+167 DKNAK

-179 ELTEYLSHKRLF
+179 ELTEYLAHKRLF

-198 PEERII
+198 PEEKII

-224 SFEYKMKVGSKIKTM
+224 SYEYKMKIGSKNKVL

-261 TILSKYSENK
+261 TILGKYTENK
-271 GVVGEIYQ
+271 GVIGEIYQ
-279 NIVQNWKDEGIE
+279 NIVLNWRDEGIE

-305 NDVDDKTIDSLLSI
+305 NDVDDKTIESLLAV
-319 CKKNSPI
+319 CKKNSPV
-326 FQKFFIQKAKMLKMK
+326 FQKFFVQKAKMLKMK
-341 KLRRYDLYAPAA
+341 RLRRYDIYAPAT
-353 ANIKEKNYSYDK
+353 ANIKEKNYTYDK

-370 FESLGKFSSTLEE
+370 FESLGKFSSTLEDY
-383 HARKVFNENH
+383 ARKVFNENH
-393 IDSDIRQGKRDGA
+393 VDSEIRQGKRDGA

-411 TPKITPYVL
+411 SPKTTPFVL

-442 SQTAQDRSIL
+442 SQAAQDRSIL

-472 YDNLSNKISDDEKK
+472 YDNLSDKISDDEKK
-486 AMLSEKIDDLYAT
+486 IMLSEKIDDLYAT

-509 EVDAHKQIGNG
+509 EVDAHKQIGDG
-520 TTIDEISNTY
+520 TTIDEISKLY
-530 LKNLKVQF
+530 LQNLKEQF
-538 GNSVSLSDDFEIE
+538 GNSVILSDDFAIE

-592 YINILA
+592 YLNILA

-616 TSPKFWQEGFDYVKD
+616 RSPKFWQEGFDYVKE
-631 QVNTLASL
+631 QVKALSSL

>member
-1 MIFAKKIE
+1 ML
-9 PIFRNEFVKIWNFGK
+9 FRSKWAQLMMK
-24 VSQGIVKNEESNSH
+24 YQPGI
-38 IHFLI
+38 
-43 VTKQQTQMS
+43 
-52 SYQLGKWDLTELVKN
+52 WDLTKLVKD

-75 QIQELERQAKKFE
+75 QIKELEKKAEIFE

-97 MSSKQFMNILHQVE
+97 ISSSKFKNILQQVE

-124 SLSYSSDTQ
+124 SLSYSSNTQ

-141 TKMSKLGSEIS
+141 SRMSKLGSEIS

-167 NKNAK
+167 DKNAK

-179 ELTEYLSHKRLF
+179 ELTEYLAHKRLF

-198 PEERII
+198 PEEKII

-224 SFEYKMKVGSKIKTM
+224 SYEYKMKIGSKNKVL
-239 TREELTNYVRSTNPK
+239 TREELTNYVRSANPK

-261 TILSKYSENK
+261 TILGKYTENK
-271 GVVGEIYQ
+271 GVIGEIYQ
-279 NIVQNWKDEGIE
+279 NIVLNWRDEGIE

-305 NDVDDKTIDSLLSI
+305 NDVDDKTIESLLAV
-319 CKKNSPI
+319 CKKNSPV
-326 FQKFFIQKAKMLKMK
+326 FQKFFVQKAKMLKMK
-341 KLRRYDLYAPAA
+341 KLRRYDIYAPAT
-353 ANIKEKNYSYDK
+353 ANIKEKNYTYDK

-370 FESLGKFSSTLEE
+370 FESLGKFSSTLEDY
-383 HARKVFNENH
+383 ARKVFNENH
-393 IDSDIRQGKRDGA
+393 VDSEIRQGKRDGA

-411 TPKITPYVL
+411 SPKTTPFVL

-442 SQTAQDRSIL
+442 SQAAQDRSIL

-472 YDNLSNKISDDEKK
+472 YDNLSDKISDDEKK
-486 AMLSEKIDDLYAT
+486 IMLSEKIDDLYAT

-509 EVDAHKQIGNG
+509 EVDAHKQIGDG
-520 TTIDEISNTY
+520 TTIDEISKLY
-530 LKNLKVQF
+530 LQNLKKQF
-538 GNSVSLSDDFEIE
+538 GNSVILSDDFAIE

-592 YINILA
+592 YLNILA

-616 TSPKFWQEGFDYVKD
+616 RSPKFWQEGFDYVKE
-631 QVNTLASL
+631 QVKALSSL

>member
-1 MIFAKKIE
+1 MTE
-9 PIFRNEFVKIWNFGK
+9 
-24 VSQGIVKNEESNSH
+24 
-38 IHFLI
+38 
-43 VTKQQTQMS
+43 
-52 SYQLGKWDLTELVKN
+52 YQIGEWDLSELAKN
-67 PKSPAFQK
+67 PKSPKFQK
-75 QIQELERQAKKFE
+75 QIQELEKQARKFE
-88 KIKSKLNPK
+88 KIKSKLDPK
-97 MSSKQFMNILHQVE
+97 IPSKKFRDILHEVE
-111 EISENMSRIGGYA
+111 EISEMMNKIGGYA

-133 SDEATSLM
+133 SDEATSLL

-167 NKNAK
+167 EKNAK

-210 GISALVKLYDKITN
+210 GISALVRLYDKITN
-224 SFEYKMKVGSKIKTM
+224 SYEYQMKIGKKTKTM
-239 TREELTNYVRSTNPK
+239 TREELTNYIRSTNPK

-261 TILSKYSENK
+261 TILTKYTENK

-279 NIVQNWKDEGIE
+279 NIVLNWRDEGIE

-305 NDVDDKTIDSLLSI
+305 NDVDDKTIESLLST
-319 CKKNSPI
+319 CRKNSPI
-326 FQKFFIQKAKMLKMK
+326 FQKFFAQKAKMLKMK

-353 ANIKEKNYSYDK
+353 ANIKEKNYPYNK

-370 FESLGKFSSTLEE
+370 FESLGKFSETLEGF
-383 HARKVFNENH
+383 ARKVFNENH
-393 IDSDIRQGKRDGA
+393 IDSSVRQGKRDGA

-442 SQTAQDRSIL
+442 SQAAQNRSIL
-452 VQDAPLPL
+452 VQDPPLPL

-472 YDNLSNKISDDEKK
+472 YDNLSDKISDNEKK
-486 AMLSEKIDDLYAT
+486 IMLAEKIDDLYAT

-509 EVDAHKQIGNG
+509 EVDAHEQIGKG
-520 TTIDEISNTY
+520 TTVEGISKTY
-530 LKNLKVQF
+530 LQNLKEQF
-538 GNSVSLSDDFEIE
+538 GNSVVLSEDFAIE

-585 GKDFVPA
+585 GKDFVPS
-592 YINILA
+592 YISILA
-598 AGGSKKPEK
+598 AGGSTKPEK

-616 TSPKFWQEGFDYVKD
+616 RSPKFWQEGFDYVNE
-631 QVNTLASL
+631 QVKSLSSL